1 MTGIF
6 FTEEE
11 KRFREEVRDFARK
24 VIAPEAVEVENGMY
38 PGRLLKRIG
47 GAGYMGQ
54 LHPVECGGS
63 AKGVVY
69 EMIVAEE
76 ISGVSAPTDM
86 ARTAS
91 SALSAIPI
99 SRFGTPEQKRE
110 YLMPII
116 NGEKIGAL
124 GITEPLVGSDTAG
137 MTTRAVRKG
146 REYVINGEK
155 RFITNGADAHSI
167 TLFAITNPD
176 TTAKQGMSAFIFPT
190 DTLGFRV
197 EKVYGLMGMHGLR
210 VAHLKFK
217 DCRIPAENLLG
228 NEGMG
233 FQILMDELDT
243 ERVSI
248 AGEMIGIARA
258 AYEIAVKYSAERE
271 QFGKPISSFE
281 GVSFKIA
288 DMATVLDAAE
298 LLTLR
303 AARLIDQGVN
313 ASKESAM
320 AKVFSVDHAF
330 EVCNQALQ
338 ILGGIG
344 YTTEYPVERYLRDV
358 RIGMLGGGTSE
369 IMRFLIQREVY
380 REYNLKN
387 EMEKSAI
394 PRVPLSKPSRSKA
407 EMQE

>member
-1 MTGIF
+1 MLGIF

-11 KRFREEVRDFARK
+11 KRFREEVREFARK
-24 VIAPEAVEVENGMY
+24 IIAPEADKIEKGMY
-38 PGRLLKRIG
+38 PRLLLKKIG
-47 GAGYMGQ
+47 EAGYMRQ
-54 LHPVECGGS
+54 LHPVEFGGT

-86 ARTAS
+86 MRTAS
-91 SALSAIPI
+91 STLSAIPI
-99 SRFGTPEQKRE
+99 SRFGTSEQKRK
-110 YLMPII
+110 YLTPII
-116 NGEKIGAL
+116 RGEMIGAL
-124 GITEPLVGSDTAG
+124 GITEPLAGSDVAG
-137 MTTRAVRKG
+137 MRTHAVRRG
-146 REYVINGEK
+146 SEYVINGEK
-155 RFITNGADAHSI
+155 RFITNGADADII

-176 TTAKQGMSAFIFPT
+176 TVARQGMSAFIFPT
-190 DTLGFRV
+190 DTEGFKV

-210 VAHLKFK
+210 VAHLKFE
-217 DCRIPAENLLG
+217 DCRVSCENLIG
-228 NEGMG
+228 GEGMG

-258 AYEIAVKYSAERE
+258 AYAIALNYSTERE

-288 DMATVLDAAE
+288 DMATLLDAAE

-303 AARLIDQGVN
+303 AARLIDLGMN

-330 EVCNQALQ
+330 EICNYALQ

-344 YTTEYPVERYLRDV
+344 YTTEYPLERYLRDV
-358 RIGMLGGGTSE
+358 RIGMIGGGTSE
-369 IMRFLIQREVY
+369 IMKFLIQREIYKEHRV
-380 REYNLKN
+380 KN
-387 EMEKSAI
+387 EMEKSAT
-394 PRVPLSKPSRSKA
+394 
-407 EMQE
+407 

>member
-1 MTGIF
+1 MSGIF

-11 KRFREEVRDFARK
+11 KRFREEVREFARK
-24 VIAPEAVEVENGMY
+24 IIAPEADKIEKGMY
-38 PGRLLKRIG
+38 PGLLLKKIG
-47 GAGYMGQ
+47 EAGYMKQ
-54 LHPVECGGS
+54 LHPVECGGT

-76 ISGVSAPTDM
+76 ISSVSASTDM

-91 SALSAIPI
+91 STLSAIPI
-99 SRFGTPEQKRE
+99 SRFGTSEQKKK

-116 NGEKIGAL
+116 KGEKIGAL
-124 GITEPLVGSDTAG
+124 GITEPLVGSDVAG
-137 MTTRAVRKG
+137 MKTRAVRKG
-146 REYVINGEK
+146 GEYVINGEK

-176 TTAKQGMSAFIFPT
+176 TAAKQGMSAFVFPT
-190 DTLGFRV
+190 DTEGFRV

-217 DCRIPAENLLG
+217 DCRVPAENLLG
-228 NEGMG
+228 SEGMG

-258 AYEIAVKYSAERE
+258 AYETAVKYSAERE

-281 GVSFKIA
+281 GISFKIA
-288 DMATVLDAAE
+288 DMATLLDAAE

-330 EVCNQALQ
+330 EICNQALQ

-344 YTTEYPVERYLRDV
+344 YTTEHLVERYLRDV

-369 IMRFLIQREVY
+369 IMKFLIQREVY
-380 REYNLKN
+380 KEHSPKS
-387 EMEKSAI
+387 EVEKSSTAVKFSSF
-394 PRVPLSKPSRSKA
+394 PKSKVETSD
-407 EMQE
+407 

>member
-1 MTGIF
+1 MSGIF

-11 KRFREEVRDFARK
+11 KRFREEVREFARK
-24 VIAPEAVEVENGMY
+24 IIAPEADKIEKGMY
-38 PGRLLKRIG
+38 PGMLLKKIG
-47 GAGYMGQ
+47 EAGYMRQ
-54 LHPVECGGS
+54 LHPVECGGT

-76 ISGVSAPTDM
+76 ISGVNASTDM

-91 SALSAIPI
+91 STLSAIPI
-99 SRFGTPEQKRE
+99 SRFGTSEQKRK
-110 YLMPII
+110 YLTPII
-116 NGEKIGAL
+116 KGEKIGAL
-124 GITEPLVGSDTAG
+124 GITEPFIGSDVTG
-137 MTTRAVRKG
+137 MKTRAIRRG
-146 REYVINGEK
+146 SEYVINGEK

-176 TTAKQGMSAFIFPT
+176 TAAKQGMGAFIFPT
-190 DTLGFRV
+190 DTEGFRV
-197 EKVYGLMGMHGLR
+197 EKVYELMGMHGLR

-217 DCRIPAENLLG
+217 DCRVSTENLLG
-228 NEGMG
+228 SEGMG

-258 AYEIAVKYSAERE
+258 AYETAVKYSTERE
-271 QFGKPISSFE
+271 QFGKKISSFE
-281 GVSFKIA
+281 GISFKIA
-288 DMATVLDAAE
+288 DMATLLDAAE

-303 AARLIDQGVN
+303 AARLIDQGAT

-338 ILGGIG
+338 VLGGIG
-344 YTTEYPVERYLRDV
+344 YTAEYPLERYLRDV

-369 IMRFLIQREVY
+369 MMRFLIQREVY
-380 REYNLKN
+380 KEHRRKD
-387 EMEKSAI
+387 EMEKLATPVRFSSV
-394 PRVPLSKPSRSKA
+394 PRSEAKTSD
-407 EMQE
+407 